1 MRHHREQH
9 RGGGGGGGGGAYR
22 RMRAAPCEH
31 KAKASETSFD
41 PPPQQQQ
48 QQQQE
53 SRLDMAAQDQQLI
66 LPCPVDSYMN
76 NLSEEQYRKCVEN
89 FMETMERTFA
99 PDVGTRDTY
108 LHFVQAATD
117 FKQNRIEVAEWVEV
131 VKQLLDGHW
140 WLLHRFANFLPVLD
154 DNIGDQLR
162 EEAIANRNEET
173 LRQTAIMRDAMRYA
187 IHAPHESVE
196 AYHAALMEASYL
208 ARYVPMIIYSQ
219 VTGQYRDF
227 LLRVKDRF
235 DQELADAEDD
245 QEAEEPPLQRVGND
259 DHQQQQQQQPP
270 LPLPRQY
277 VPDDDQQPQQQQQ
290 QQPLPRQYVSDDDDD
305 DDEEQPHQQP
315 VQYEAFVETVGML
328 ATGERTRR
336 QMMEEVAMMFHPEH
350 QDLLY
355 EFYYLMRV
363 Q

>member
-1 MRHHREQH
+1 
-9 RGGGGGGGGGAYR
+9 
-22 RMRAAPCEH
+22 MRAAPCEH
-31 KAKASETSFD
+31 KAKASETHLVLQLKVAKRLHNFRSFD
-41 PPPQQQQ
+41 PPQ

-66 LPCPVDSYMN
+66 LPCPVNSYMN

-117 FKQNRIEVAEWVEV
+117 FKENRIEVAEWVEV
-131 VKQLLDGHW
+131 VKELLDGHW

-154 DNIGDQLR
+154 DNTGDQLR

-196 AYHAALMEASYL
+196 AYHEALMEATYL
-208 ARYVPMIIYSQ
+208 ARYVPMMIYSQ

-245 QEAEEPPLQRVGND
+245 QEAEEPPLQHVGND
-259 DHQQQQQQQPP
+259 GHQEQQQQ
-270 LPLPRQY
+270 PLPRQY
-277 VPDDDQQPQQQQQ
+277 VPDDDDMQ
-290 QQPLPRQYVSDDDDD
+290 
-305 DDEEQPHQQP
+305 EEQPQQQP

-328 ATGERTRR
+328 ATGERTRQ
-336 QMMEEVAMMFHPEH
+336 QMMEEVATMFHPEH

-355 EFYYLMRV
+355 EFHYLMKV